1 MPAMTLTALLKKIA
15 RQMTVG
21 TLSPLPPGLSEQLL
35 EVPELLEE
43 LLFLFS
49 EEFEKPKPNRKL
61 LALCSH
67 LLGDVMMILAQLGK
81 KGAKPAR
88 HLRDQVRQMLEEGL
102 AGPEFA
108 LELLRTAQSTGFDLE
123 IDLTGEMQD
132 MAPAVPSTPENPVDQ
147 IQALVQ
153 AFTGLLAEAQGDI
166 FAAYEQIAPLIT
178 GIPAEARSAMGD
190 ILLTNPDST
199 PLRELALAWLLDP
212 DAGIRQQAVSLLQ
225 QTAEKG
231 VLPPN
236 SLRRLILLRNMLPDS
251 LRAGVDA
258 TIRAARL
265 KGIECPPSGPGV
277 VPEAVFASGF
287 DGAGAQSLFMLL
299 KQGRKYVI
307 VSLLF
312 KHGVGIRDAW
322 CGEAMTRK
330 AATAMLDQIDEQ
342 LGLLESNVDYLTMAL
357 GHFLA
362 VGADAETPPPFS
374 LLSVLETLAL
384 PPPAPA
390 IRDTENLLEA
400 LLPANQPADI
410 QAQALAGSADWVNDI
425 PLTLSWF
432 EDVPAVDDLLRGRR
446 LGVEKQR
453 TLILTQLL
461 PQRRNH
467 WARLL
472 AWTATTGKGDWNGVT
487 ATDMALVARSLL
499 TGADLDTIP
508 VMADIA
514 QQTVLAWRSAN
525 GKG

>member
-1 MPAMTLTALLKKIA
+1 MTLTSLLKKIA
-15 RQMTVG
+15 RHMTAG
-21 TLSPLPPGLSEQLL
+21 TLAPLPPGLAEQLL

-49 EEFEKPKPNRKL
+49 EEFDKPKPNRKL
-61 LALCSH
+61 LALCSN
-67 LLGDVMMILAQLGK
+67 LLGDVMMILTQLGK
-81 KGAKPAR
+81 KAAKPAR

-102 AGPEFA
+102 AGPEFTV
-108 LELLRTAQSTGFDLE
+108 ELLRIAQSAGFAME
-123 IDLTGEMQD
+123 IDMMGPLQE
-132 MAPAVPSTPENPVDQ
+132 MAPSPVPKTPEDQ
-147 IQALVQ
+147 SQALIQ
-153 AFTGLLAEAQGDI
+153 AFTNLLEEAEGDI
-166 FAAYEQIAPLIT
+166 FAVHEQMAPMIAS
-178 GIPAEARSAMGD
+178 IPMEARGAMGGM
-190 ILLTNPDST
+190 LLVNPDSA

-212 DAGIRQQAVSLLQ
+212 DAGIRQQTISLLQ

-231 VLPPN
+231 VLPPT
-236 SLRRLILLRNMLPDS
+236 SLRRLILLRNMLPES

-265 KGIECPPSGPGV
+265 KGVECPPSGPGV

-287 DGAGAQSLFMLL
+287 DGAGAQSLFILL

-312 KHGVGIRDAW
+312 KQGMGIRDAW

-357 GHFLA
+357 GHFMA
-362 VGADAETPPPFS
+362 VGATSETPPPFS

-384 PPPAPA
+384 PLPAPA
-390 IRDTENLLEA
+390 IRDTEGLLET
-400 LLPANQPADI
+400 LLPAEQPADI
-410 QAQALAGSADWVNDI
+410 VAQALAGSAEWVNDI

-432 EDVPAVDDLLRGRR
+432 EDEQVVDDLLRGRR

-461 PQRRNH
+461 PQRRDH

-472 AWTATTGKGDWNGVT
+472 AWTAATGKGDWNNVS

-499 TGADLDTIP
+499 TGADLATIP